1 MRLAILPAIPLIFSL
16 QLSFAKE
23 NVSSDSEKVSATA
36 VIHELNLSR
45 QDPSLYSN
53 FVAEARPL
61 HMIEHG
67 RAVDEAIH
75 FRKKRDRCRQ

>member
-1 MRLAILPAIPLIFSL
+1 M
-16 QLSFAKE
+16 
-23 NVSSDSEKVSATA
+23 A
-36 VIHELNLSR
+36 VVHELNLAR

-53 FVAEARPL
+53 LVAEARPL